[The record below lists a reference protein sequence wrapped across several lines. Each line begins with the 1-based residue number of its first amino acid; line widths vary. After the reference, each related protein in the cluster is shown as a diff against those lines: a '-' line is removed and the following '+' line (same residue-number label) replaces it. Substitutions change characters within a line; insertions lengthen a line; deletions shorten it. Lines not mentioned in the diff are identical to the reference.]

1 MGMATMFT
9 ATASAIE
16 MDPIDFEFEA
26 VEIIELPLFPTT
38 SVNLVECYSN
48 DSVIAEDHE
57 GFTFQVEI
65 SNNSFSTQDYVVEV
79 WVNDDFDSS
88 YSLLS
93 ETVTEL
99 GVEPGETM
107 EVFNDPHESV
117 NVKVYYAGVAIPFFD
132 EITRSCDEIAAEEA
146 AAEALAAAEEAAAA
160 AEAAAQAAEEAA
172 AEEAAAAEAAAA
184 AAAAAEEA
192 AQAAEEAAAEEAA
205 EAAAAAAAAAEA
217 AAQAA
222 IDQANA
228 ERDAAEAALA
238 QAEAEK
244 ELALAQVEAEKAK
257 ADAILAQ
264 VQGHEDHE
272 GHEGHEGHEEAAE
285 STPDSE
291 ASDEEL
297 AVGEDLEEHSKSG
310 MSGVVLG
317 LIIVLGLVGLAAVT
331 GAVLNLRKQR

>member
-1 MGMATMFT
+1 MNTKTNTTNTKIRRAIASVALVGMGMATMFT

-99 GVEPGETM
+99 GVEPGETV
-107 EVFNDPHESV
+107 EVFKDPHESV
-117 NVKVYYAGVAIPFFD
+117 NVKVYYAGVATPFFD

-146 AAEALAAAEEAAAA
+146 AAEALAAAEE
-160 AEAAAQAAEEAA
+160 
-172 AEEAAAAEAAAA
+172 
-184 AAAAAEEA
+184 
-192 AQAAEEAAAEEAA
+192 
-205 EAAAAAAAAAEA
+205 AAAAAEA

>member
-1 MGMATMFT
+1 MNTKTNTTNTKIRRAIASVALVGMGMATMFT

-160 AEAAAQAAEEAA
+160 AEEAA
-172 AEEAAAAEAAAA
+172 A
-184 AAAAAEEA
+184 
-192 AQAAEEAAAEEAA
+192 EAAAEEAA

>member
-16 MDPIDFEFEA
+16 IDPTDFEFEVA
-26 VEIIELPLFPTT
+26 EIIELPLFSTT
-38 SVNLVECYSN
+38 SVNLVECYS
-48 DSVIAEDHE
+48 DDFIHAEDHE

-65 SNNSFSTQDYVVEV
+65 SNDTLSTQDYVVEV
-79 WVNDDFDSS
+79 WMNDDFDSS

-93 ETVTEL
+93 DTVTEL
-99 GVEPGETM
+99 GVEPGETV
-107 EVFNDPHESV
+107 EVFKDPHESV
-117 NVKVYYAGVAIPFFD
+117 NVKVYYAGVATPFFD

-160 AEAAAQAAEEAA
+160 AEEAA
-172 AEEAAAAEAAAA
+172 A
-184 AAAAAEEA
+184 
-192 AQAAEEAAAEEAA
+192 EAAAEEAA
-205 EAAAAAAAAAEA
+205 EAAAAAAAAAEE

-264 VQGHEDHE
+264 VQDHEDHE
-272 GHEGHEGHEEAAE
+272 GHEGHEDHEGHEEAAE